1 MAGAGAIKSLLLGCD
16 WLTASPNL
24 TSNHGHSPGAGKLQ
38 HCQRG
43 WRKAEEGR
51 MELAGAYCHPGEML
65 PGKGSHKIVNSFD
78 QMKAAMESIFT
89 VLPAIR
95 VWQDLVAETPWT
107 ALTHLATPWLLKH
120 CRYPWEQHC
129 YPCLHTSKPAIA
141 QKCHFEQS
149 LVCLEGS
156 SMMYSSVSQSTIS
169 KASMFLCRD
178 KLFKF
183 FFVP

>member
-1 MAGAGAIKSLLLGCD
+1 MPAGLEKGRGRKDGAGWSLL
-16 WLTASPNL
+16 P
-24 TSNHGHSPGAGKLQ
+24 P
-38 HCQRG
+38 RG
-43 WRKAEEGR
+43 DVAREGR
-51 MELAGAYCHPGEML
+51 
-65 PGKGSHKIVNSFD
+65 KGSHKIVNSFD
-78 QMKAAMESIFT
+78 QMKAAMESIFA

-95 VWQDLVAETPWT
+95 VCQDLVAETPWT

-120 CRYPWEQHC
+120 CRYRWEQHC
-129 YPCLHTSKPAIA
+129 YLCLHTSKPAIA

-156 SMMYSSVSQSTIS
+156 SMLYFFVSQSTIS